1 VTTGCWSFK
10 FAAQEERYIS
20 IVNQGLTWAMVRPPT
35 LALQIEKLL
44 SGKDET
50 GSEFMNQN
58 LTWAMVRPPTVSL

>member
-1 VTTGCWSFK
+1 MTTGCWSFK

-44 SGKDET
+44 SGKRMKLD
-50 GSEFMNQN
+50 QN
-58 LTWAMVRPPTVSL
+58 S